1 MLNIKKTAI
10 TTALLLTSG
19 LVSATP
25 ISSLTLTGGTFAMA
39 GAGGTINPGAFAN
52 MSVDGVTYDGSAPT
66 TAGDEDHLALT
77 SIGTFQFGI
86 FGPVA
91 IYTAPTDGVHP
102 DAPFAAVTGDITG
115 GVLSLDL
122 SSWTANWSLTSFNQG
137 TGGSID
143 ATTYNAVTGDFTA
156 DWSALVV
163 GGPYNGQTGVWHI
176 TGNAQVVPLPAAVWL
191 FGSGL
196 LGLAGVGRC
205 RKAA

>member
-1 MLNIKKTAI
+1 MLNIKKAI
-10 TTALLLTSG
+10 TTALLLSTT
-19 LVSATP
+19 VVNAAP
-25 ISSLTLTGGTFAMA
+25 ISSLTLTGGTFDMA
-39 GAGGTINPGAFAN
+39 GAGGTIIPGAFAN

-66 TAGDEDHLALT
+66 WGGADFSST
-77 SIGTFQFGI
+77 SIGTFTFGF

-102 DAPFAAVTGDITG
+102 DAPFAAVTGDVTG

-122 SSWTANWSLTSFNQG
+122 SSWTANWSLTPFNQG
-137 TGGSID
+137 TGGPLA

-163 GGPYNGQTGVWHI
+163 GGPYNGQTGIWHI
-176 TGNAQVVPLPAAVWL
+176 TGNTQVVPVPAAIWL

-196 LGLAGVGRC
+196 LGLAGVARC
-205 RKAA
+205 RKTT